1 MKNSKKLIKTI
12 SFILVSVVALLLVTS
27 IPAFAATDAPQI
39 EVQLNPNFDANNT
52 IRTIFNW
59 LIGILAIVGVG
70 IGGFH
75 IVMGQINQDTKERNG
90 GIITLIISLAVGGLM
105 LLLLNMILA

>member
-1 MKNSKKLIKTI
+1 MKNSKKLVRKI
-12 SFILVSVVALLLVTS
+12 SVILVSVIALLLVTS
-27 IPAFAATDAPQI
+27 IPAFAATDVPQI
-39 EVQLNPNFDANNT
+39 QVQLNPNFNANNT

-59 LIGILAIVGVG
+59 LIGILAIAGVG

-105 LLLLNMILA
+105 ILLLNMILL